1 MTVITKN
8 KGFGIGTSERL
19 THKAIDRPVEQ
30 LGIRRGREM
39 GFAWKNSKVG
49 IGSGLINQEGV
60 LLADDVPIACHHQ
73 HRRLNGR

>member
-19 THKAIDRPVEQ
+19 IHKAIDRPVEQ

-39 GFAWKNSKVG
+39 GLPRKNSEVS
-49 IGSGLINQEGV
+49 IG
-60 LLADDVPIACHHQ
+60 
-73 HRRLNGR
+73 

>member
-19 THKAIDRPVEQ
+19 IHKAIDRPVEQ

-39 GFAWKNSKVG
+39 GFAWKNSEVS
-49 IGSGLINQEGV
+49 IG
-60 LLADDVPIACHHQ
+60 
-73 HRRLNGR
+73 